1 MNEQEAMKI
10 LDELATFEY
19 VQIENGDTAIETI
32 KYYVKKLEEETNDL
46 KWKNEIYVKSIKSHK
61 REIEKYKYLYQK
73 ALDNTIKADRDNL
86 KKNKI
91 IDEMANYIDLEKMDF
106 ECNSMCIHEGC
117 IEECI
122 KEYFINK
129 VKKEN

>member
-32 KYYVKKLEEETNDL
+32 KYYVKKLEEEINDL

-61 REIEKYKYLYQK
+61 SEIEKK
-73 ALDNTIKADRDNL
+73 DMIINL
-86 KKNKI
+86 I
-91 IDEMANYIDLEKMDF
+91 LEKQAGSS
-106 ECNSMCIHEGC
+106 CLNIYC
-117 IEECI
+117 
-122 KEYFINK
+122 KKRNK
-129 VKKEN
+129 KDKCLDCVKIYYENRVEKENENNDCSSKNI